1 MFSFLTVFK
10 VINLQDRPLQN
21 KDFIHR
27 GLGGPRLASV
37 CWEQTDDVE
46 TTASRFHNYCAL
58 RSYVL
63 QLILWTESV
72 WFVPCWFQ
80 YHQINYN
87 SLKEN
92 FAWTES
98 LSMFD
103 CGAPVC
109 RANSI
114 SIHYR
119 LTQTHASTEE
129 WTRGIMA
136 SPPMNHHL
144 RLTRVCRDYCPSI
157 WADEQLWVWKQR
169 HFFIS
174 FIVYLRI
181 KKQTSSGRAVMQCV
195 NVCVCMET
203 LCWKAHS
210 SAEN

>member
-80 YHQINYN
+80 YHQINYD

-103 CGAPVC
+103 CGAAVC

-114 SIHYR
+114 SITGWPKHM
-119 LTQTHASTEE
+119 LLQKNELVE
-129 WTRGIMA
+129 LW
-136 SPPMNHHL
+136 HHL
-144 RLTRVCRDYCPSI
+144 PWITTYDWRECAGITVPPSEPMSSFECGNK
-157 WADEQLWVWKQR
+157 D
-169 HFFIS
+169 IS
-174 FIVYLRI
+174 SY
-181 KKQTSSGRAVMQCV
+181 
-195 NVCVCMET
+195 
-203 LCWKAHS
+203 HS
-210 SAEN
+210 SSTSV